1 MSKQAGQTGPFNKDK
16 MTINDIVAL
25 AAVVI
30 SIGTNVALY
39 IHLSSTMNGRFDL
52 ADRRSDVVLGKVIE
66 IDNRLTRVEERMGI
80 RP

>member
-1 MSKQAGQTGPFNKDK
+1 
-16 MTINDIVAL
+16 MTLNEIMAL
-25 AAVVI
+25 ASVVI

-39 IHLSSTMNGRFDL
+39 IHLSSIMNTRFDL
-52 ADRRSDVVLGKVIE
+52 IERRFEVMLGKVIE